1 MGPELVGVTHGLFL
15 LCSPTPT
22 TPYRCGVFLCLPSCP
37 DPTPFLPHPK
47 SRDLCTALESWEKAA
62 TGGGKGKT
70 EGTSCDLCLP
80 SPLTCSAAFQR
91 VEFSTSWPP
100 THTQFPLKPPPFP
113 SLCLPASY
121 PSFYSILK
129 GGDPTSERKEMGIWH
144 GVSRGLWRLETQ
156 DTPVVASEMEG
167 EDMVCTQPSVPHAHL
182 VPGSA
187 WACLASLHTSHSTA
201 KPAQLGD

>member
-1 MGPELVGVTHGLFL
+1 MVFSCCVLPLLPLHTDVGFSFVCRAAQT
-15 LCSPTPT
+15 
-22 TPYRCGVFLCLPSCP
+22 
-37 DPTPFLPHPK
+37 PHP
-47 SRDLCTALESWEKAA
+47 SFLTQSHVTFLCTALESWEKAA

-91 VEFSTSWPP
+91 VEFSTSRPP

-129 GGDPTSERKEMGIWH
+129 GGDPTSEMKEMGIWH
-144 GVSRGLWRLETQ
+144 GVSRGLWR
-156 DTPVVASEMEG
+156 S
-167 EDMVCTQPSVPHAHL
+167 
-182 VPGSA
+182 
-187 WACLASLHTSHSTA
+187 
-201 KPAQLGD
+201 